1 MIGRPGDPPACSST
15 LPRGFFKDGR
25 QVLTQLLRP
34 PVKDEEEEV
43 QQPQLLLQHC
53 LAGPA
58 SNPPFPLG
66 VEVSARGAA
75 PSSGRPT
82 TRSSS
87 SRPTTNRHGDGG
99 PVVEEGFLGQAV
111 AEMATDK
118 SML

>member
-15 LPRGFFKDGR
+15 LPRDFSEDGH
-25 QVLTQLLRP
+25 QALTHLHCPLLE
-34 PVKDEEEEV
+34 DEEEEV

-53 LAGPA
+53 LAGLA
-58 SNPPFPLG
+58 SSPPFPVG
-66 VEVSARGAA
+66 VVVSARGAA

-87 SRPTTNRHGDGG
+87 SRPTTNRHGDDG